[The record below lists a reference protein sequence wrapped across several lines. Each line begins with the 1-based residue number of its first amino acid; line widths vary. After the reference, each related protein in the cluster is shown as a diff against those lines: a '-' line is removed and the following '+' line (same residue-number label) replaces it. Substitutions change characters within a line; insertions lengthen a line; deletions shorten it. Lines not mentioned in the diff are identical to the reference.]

1 MANRDYSNLVA
12 INDFRDPQEYIYNS
26 DLLEFT
32 QFGIRL
38 KDLVPTN
45 IAAGATFTKDYFL
58 NYSND
63 DIFAAPYIFGTVT
76 IENERLALIGGCFNK
91 QWTLP
96 LKEEKKVG
104 QDLPKGEIH
113 FTYYPNYSNCPQTT
127 QQIFTFGRIPD
138 DDNKKNVIEFQHTST
153 GDFLFNLY
161 DKAGN
166 VQTTNIQKTIE
177 YANSPISF
185 AISWDTATAP
195 ALDRR
200 VKFNFFMD
208 EESLVKYDLDVES
221 FNIDKITEFALGNMI
236 GSFKPNFSIKNFVV
250 LKDCPNIAA
259 EFFIDPE
266 DRLFPLSETRYTTVP
281 QKCEPLFALEME
293 ALKSI
298 TTETNN
304 SDEVDRGFYVA
315 FTFKINST
323 EYFFDRQD
331 LKWKIHNAPED
342 ISDLGYML
350 AYKDDLIQRDGIQ
363 FKCIPYLRSI
373 KGENTPSIVSQTIT
387 YDQFVPYTEEAP
399 TALIYGYVRDSLGN
413 FIRNAKVVVTP
424 SRAAVA
430 ETGNFI
436 LAELTKSVRTGSNGY
451 WDMQLPLSSNFVP
464 EILYNFQ
471 ILYRDKVVFEIA
483 NIRVSAEGTIKFE
496 DLISGHIPPSPTPP
510 GPGPEPTPPDP
521 DHYIKGMWWQEI
533 PDVPPTPPKE
543 GEEDDDYEQITGEG

>member
-1 MANRDYSNLVA
+1 MAHKNYSNLIA

-32 QFGIRL
+32 QFGVRL
-38 KDLVPTN
+38 RSLVEEQVE
-45 IAAGATFTKDYFL
+45 AGATFTKDYFL
-58 NYSND
+58 NYSKG
-63 DIFAAPYIFGTVT
+63 DIFAVPYIFGTVT
-76 IENERLALIGGCFNK
+76 IEKERLALIGGCFNK

-96 LKEEKKVG
+96 LAQEKKLG
-104 QDLPKGEIH
+104 CALPKGEAH
-113 FTYYPNYSNCPQTT
+113 FTFYPNYSNCPQTT

-153 GDFLFNLY
+153 GDFLISLY

-166 VQTTNIQKTIE
+166 VQTTNVQKPIE
-177 YANSPISF
+177 YADTPIPF
-185 AISWDTATAP
+185 AISWSTAPEP

-200 VKFNFFMD
+200 VKFNIFMNG
-208 EESLVKYDLDVES
+208 ESLVKYDLDVET
-221 FNIDKITEFALGNMI
+221 FNIDKITEFAFGNMI
-236 GSFKPNFSIKNFVV
+236 GSFKPNFAIKN
-250 LKDCPNIAA
+250 LAILNDCPLINA
-259 EFFIDPE
+259 EVYVVRE
-266 DRLFPLSETRYTTVP
+266 EGLFPLPETKYTTVP

-350 AYKDDLIQRDGIQ
+350 AYKDDLIQREGVQ

-373 KGENTPSIVSQTIT
+373 KGENTPSILSQTIT

-451 WDMQLPLSSNFVP
+451 WDMQLPLSTNFVP

-483 NIRVSAEGTIKFE
+483 NIKVAAEGTIKFE
-496 DLISGHIPPSPTPP
+496 DLISGHVPPGPTPP

-521 DHYIKGMWWQEI
+521 DHYIHGMWWQEV
-533 PDVPPTPPKE
+533 PDVPPTPPSE
-543 GEEDDDYEQITGEG
+543 NEEDYEQITGEG